1 MNTSKEKLSEWHIIS
16 LEGKFVIKQLMK
28 IRKILTEI
36 EIKECSPKIAFD
48 LSKTSYLDSSAIT
61 AMLNLRKRLLPK
73 NGRFVLFGPNEDIL
87 DILSIVG
94 FDKLIPVYSSLETF
108 IKENLDKN

>member
-1 MNTSKEKLSEWHIIS
+1 MKTSTDKLLNWHIIK
-16 LEGKFVIKQLMK
+16 LEGKFVVKQLMQ
-28 IRKILTEI
+28 IRNILTSIEEI
-36 EIKECSPKIAFD
+36 EKSPRIAFD

-73 NGRFVLFGPNEDIL
+73 NGKFVVFGPNEDVL

-94 FDKLIPVYSSLETF
+94 FDKLIPIYSSYESFKKATLGA
-108 IKENLDKN
+108 